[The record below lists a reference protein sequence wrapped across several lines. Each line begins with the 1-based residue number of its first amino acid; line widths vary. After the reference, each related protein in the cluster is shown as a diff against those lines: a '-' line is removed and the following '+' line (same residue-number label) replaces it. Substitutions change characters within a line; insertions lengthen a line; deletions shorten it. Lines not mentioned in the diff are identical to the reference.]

1 MVQREATVARDR
13 EYETIFILRPDVTKE
28 GSESISS
35 RITDVVGR
43 EGGKLTRIESWGR
56 RRLAYP
62 VGKQKRGVYVYL
74 KYIGR
79 GGLVSEVERN
89 LRLLDDVIKYQ
100 TVKLNDEVQRDGI
113 TVAAED
119 VKFEYVEPSPD
130 AEVEESRARELGLE
144 ERHDRERDH
153 ESRRDPYAHRTC
165 CRGAGCQPAA
175 DCQSARPSG
184 PYSAS
189 PRFPAPQIRE

>member
-1 MVQREATVARDR
+1 MTRESTVTRDR
-13 EYETIFILRPDVTKE
+13 EYETIFILRSEVTKE
-28 GSESISS
+28 SSETIST
-35 RITDVVGR
+35 RIMDVVGR

-100 TVKLNDEVQRDGI
+100 TVKLNDEVTREAVV
-113 TVAAED
+113 VAAED
-119 VKFEYVEPSPD
+119 LKFEYVEPAPD

-144 ERHDRERDH
+144 ERQHDRERDH
-153 ESRRDPYAHRTC
+153 DTRRDPYADDADEAGEEEVAAAN
-165 CRGAGCQPAA
+165 RGE
-175 DCQSARPSG
+175 DD
-184 PYSAS
+184 
-189 PRFPAPQIRE
+189 

>member
-1 MVQREATVARDR
+1 MTRESTVTRDR
-13 EYETIFILRPDVTKE
+13 EYETIFILRSEITKE
-28 GSESISS
+28 SSETIST
-35 RITDVVGR
+35 RIMDVVGR

-100 TVKLNDEVQRDGI
+100 TVKLNDEVTREAVV
-113 TVAAED
+113 VAAED
-119 VKFEYVEPSPD
+119 LKFEYIEPPAD

-144 ERHDRERDH
+144 ERDRDRDRDRDH
-153 ESRRDPYAHRTC
+153 DTRRDPYADDADEAGEEEVAAAN
-165 CRGAGCQPAA
+165 RGE
-175 DCQSARPSG
+175 DD
-184 PYSAS
+184 
-189 PRFPAPQIRE
+189 

>member
-1 MVQREATVARDR
+1 MAQRDATVLRDR
-13 EYETIFILRPDVTKE
+13 EYETIFILRSDVTRE
-28 GSESISS
+28 SSESISA
-35 RITDVVGR
+35 RLTDVVGR

-89 LRLLDDVIKYQ
+89 LRLLDDVLKYQ
-100 TVKLNDEVQRDGI
+100 TVKLNDEVARD
-113 TVAAED
+113 TVAVAAED
-119 VKFEYVEPSPD
+119 LKFEYIEPPAD
-130 AEVEESRARELGLE
+130 TEAEDSLARELGLE

-153 ESRRDPYAHRTC
+153 EARRDPYADEVDEL
-165 CRGAGCQPAA
+165 GEEEVAA
-175 DCQSARPSG
+175 ANAMGGEDD
-184 PYSAS
+184 
-189 PRFPAPQIRE
+189 E